1 MTLFMNTNQ
10 VAWKPVRSPNASRTQ
25 TKMPPS
31 WLVASSAETSPT
43 GSRKSTAGIR

>member
-1 MTLFMNTNQ
+1 MKTNH

-43 GSRKSTAGIR
+43 GSRKSSAGIR